1 VLVTLAGRRQ
11 ILTFNRATVGG
22 QDPADGS
29 VLWTHPWPSEWPN
42 VATPIAVGDDRV
54 MFSTGYGVGSKLLR
68 ITDDDGVLRAE
79 LLWETPR
86 LKSKFANL
94 AFHDGFVYGLDDG
107 VLTCLDPADGS
118 RRWKGGRYGHGNLL
132 IVGDLLLVQSERG
145 EMVLIE
151 ATPEEHRELTRF
163 MALRGKAW
171 NPFALA
177 GDRLLVRNDAEAAL
191 WQLPL
196 DS

>member
-1 VLVTLAGRRQ
+1 MSAQ
-11 ILTFNRATVGG
+11 
-22 QDPADGS
+22 
-29 VLWTHPWPSEWPN
+29 
-42 VATPIAVGDDRV
+42 
-54 MFSTGYGVGSKLLR
+54 
-68 ITDDDGVLRAE
+68 RAE

-94 AFHDGFVYGLDDG
+94 ALHDGFVYGLDDG

-118 RRWKGGRYGHGNLL
+118 RRWKGGRYGHGNLML
-132 IVGDLLLVQSERG
+132 VGDLLLVQSERG

-151 ATPEEHRELTRF
+151 ATPEEHRELGRF
-163 MALRGKAW
+163 MALEGKAW

-196 DS
+196 DE